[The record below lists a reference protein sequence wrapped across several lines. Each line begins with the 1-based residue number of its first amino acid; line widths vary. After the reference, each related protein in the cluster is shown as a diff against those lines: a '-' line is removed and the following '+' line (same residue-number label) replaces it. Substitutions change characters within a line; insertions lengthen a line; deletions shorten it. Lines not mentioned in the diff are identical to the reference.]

1 MIDLIASVTVFLAL
15 TCVPLT
21 IMVAFVTDEEYRNPF
36 AFLILLFFTYIGV
49 SIWVKAKR
57 KK

>member
-1 MIDLIASVTVFLAL
+1 MIDLIARVTVFLAL

-21 IMVAFVTDEEYRNPF
+21 IMVAFVTDKEYRNPF
-36 AFLILLFFTYIGV
+36 VFLILLFFTYIGV
-49 SIWVKAKR
+49 SIWIKAKR

>member
-1 MIDLIASVTVFLAL
+1 MTDLIARVTVFLAL

-21 IMVAFVTDEEYRNPF
+21 IMVAFVTDKEYRNPF
-36 AFLILLFFTYIGV
+36 AFLILLFFTYRGV
-49 SIWVKAKR
+49 SIWVIAKR